1 MKQVNKKLVLI
12 LLEKE
17 GRTTGDELSEK
28 MHMSVSTIK
37 RIIQDINNQIP
48 GLISSKSGKRR
59 IFHKNLELT
68 I

>member
-48 GLISSKSGKRR
+48 GLISSKSGKKGGYF
-59 IFHKNLELT
+59 IK

>member
-48 GLISSKSGKRR
+48 SLISSKSGKKGGYF
-59 IFHKNLELT
+59 IK